1 MSHYKVISM
10 QAPHCGQCG
19 TGLKLEELRAMPL
32 ESHKH
37 MIGKCPNV
45 SCERHDIR
53 LEIPLTATRCM
64 VSRDGTYE
72 TNNSH

>member
-19 TGLKLEELRAMPL
+19 MAISLDHVQGEPMEA
-32 ESHKH
+32 HKF
-37 MIGKCPNV
+37 IVG
-45 SCERHDIR
+45 SCQNSRCGRNGIR

-64 VSRDGTYE
+64 VSRDGTHE
-72 TNNSH
+72 TNHSH